1 MTMHFSFLVTRN
13 INLIETLNTAESHP
27 TNCIN
32 FTNNDCI
39 VKYGEQAFCR
49 DEKCYCDRRLSFIKA
64 GKCGTSDRHERD
76 QLFLVPV
83 PPGPEMQPVRI
94 FDDRYRYRYRSK
106 PVRPN
111 RTSWSTSKD
120 RSEIQTGQDRPVTG
134 TGSISAF
141 YSLPITE

>member
-13 INLIETLNTAESHP
+13 INLSGTLNTAESHP

-64 GKCGTSDRHERD
+64 GKCGMSDRHERD
-76 QLFLVPV
+76 QLFLVPIPV
-83 PPGPEMQPVRI
+83 PVRKKI
-94 FDDRYRYRYRSK
+94 SSRSRREK
-106 PVRPN
+106 N
-111 RTSWSTSKD
+111 F
-120 RSEIQTGQDRPVTG
+120 
-134 TGSISAF
+134 GSGPDPGGKKF
-141 YSLPITE
+141 